1 MRVIVIGAGISGLAC
16 ATRLVE
22 QGAAVTVLERS
33 ERVGGVIASSARNGF
48 LFELG
53 PQSFQLTPAL
63 ADLVRAAGLESQ
75 VVSAPP
81 RAPRYV
87 LARGRLRSVPLG
99 PQILV
104 GGSLLGFGSRLRLL
118 GDLLGRSAPPER
130 DESLAAFV
138 ERKFGA
144 EVLDRLAGPF
154 VSGIYAGDPLRLGL
168 RDTFPELY
176 RWEREKGSIL
186 RGALAAARSAG
197 SSGRPR
203 PTLSAM
209 REGNASLLEAL
220 RRKLGDSVQL
230 GAGVSRVRRGSS
242 EPGEPDSGKPGT
254 AQGERFTVEVDGTA
268 GTQLLTADHV
278 VMAAPPAEA
287 AGMLA
292 GLSPRLAALLG
303 QIEYAPVAVVGTG
316 YRRAQ
321 VRHPLVGFGFLV
333 ARSENR
339 KLLGTVWMSS
349 LFPGR
354 APEDSVNLASFVGGA
369 TDPAATTL
377 PPEAILGA
385 VTGELGP
392 ILGITGA
399 PVEATIG
406 LHRKALPQYNLGHRQ
421 RVAEIRAEAERIPGL
436 HLVGNYLEGLATGA
450 CVDLAFRAA
459 DRIAG
464 AVPAR
469 LQARDAVD

>member
-16 ATRLVE
+16 ATRLAE
-22 QGAAVTVLERS
+22 RGAAVTVFERL

-63 ADLVRAAGLESQ
+63 AELVRTAGLESQ
-75 VVSAPP
+75 VVSAPL

-87 LARGRLRSVPLG
+87 LAHGRLRSVPMG

-104 GGSLLGFGSRLRLL
+104 SGDLLGLGSRLRLL
-118 GDLLGRSAPPER
+118 RDLLGRSAPPER
-130 DESLAAFV
+130 SESLAEFV

-154 VSGIYAGDPLRLGL
+154 VSGIYAGDPRRLGL

-186 RGALAAARSAG
+186 RGAMAAARSGG
-197 SSGRPR
+197 SSARPR

-209 REGNASLLEAL
+209 RGGNASLLEAL
-220 RRKLGDSVQL
+220 RAKLGDSVKL
-230 GAGVSRVRRGSS
+230 GVSVSRVRVAESPSS
-242 EPGEPDSGKPGT
+242 AAAGYAGPGT
-254 AQGERFTVEVDGTA
+254 PRGTTFTVEIGAPAESRLV
-268 GTQLLTADHV
+268 TADHV

-287 AGMLA
+287 ARLLA
-292 GLSPRLAALLG
+292 DLSPRLAESLG
-303 QIEYAPVAVVGTG
+303 GIEYAPVAVVGTG

-321 VRHPLVGFGFLV
+321 VRHPLAGFGFLV

-369 TDPAATTL
+369 TDPETTTL
-377 PPEAILGA
+377 PPEAILDI
-385 VTGELGP
+385 VTRELGP
-392 ILGITGA
+392 ILGISAA
-399 PVEATIG
+399 PAETMIG

-421 RVAEIRAEAERIPGL
+421 RVAEIRAEAEERFPGL

-450 CVDLAFRAA
+450 CVDLAFRTA
-459 DRIAG
+459 DRIVAENG
-464 AVPAR
+464 EAPRCAE
-469 LQARDAVD
+469 A